1 MSNDRLLSLWQYPIP
16 QHLISRL
23 MGLVAN
29 SENPA
34 IRDRFLNW
42 FANRYGVNMA
52 EAANPDLASYRTF
65 NEFFTR
71 PLRAGARP
79 IDTDPHSI
87 VSPADGAISELG
99 PITDDAIMQAK
110 GFSYSA
116 QTLLGGDAARAA
128 PFRDGNFI
136 TVYLAPKDYHRV
148 HMPLAGTLREMIY
161 VPGRLFSV
169 NTRTANGVPGL
180 FARNERVVCI
190 FDTAAGP
197 MALVLV
203 GAIIVAGIAT
213 VWSGTVTPPAG
224 PLQVTSFG
232 APQKPVRLEKGAEA
246 GRFLVGSTAIVL
258 LPQGA
263 AQWDGTLRA
272 GAPLKMGQRIGAIT
286 RQ

>member
-1 MSNDRLLSLWQYPIP
+1 MNNDSLLSLWQYPIP

-34 IRDRFLNW
+34 IRDPFLNW

-52 EAANPDLASYRTF
+52 EAQNPDLASYRTF

-71 PLRAGARP
+71 PLKDGARP
-79 IDTDPHSI
+79 VDTDPRSI

-99 PITDDAIMQAK
+99 PIADDAIMQAK

-116 QTLLGGDAARAA
+116 TTLLGGDTQRAA
-128 PFRDGNFI
+128 AFRDGNFI
-136 TVYLAPKDYHRV
+136 TVYLSPKDYHRV

-190 FDTAAGP
+190 FDTIAGP

-203 GAIIVAGIAT
+203 GAIVVAGIET
-213 VWSGTVTPPAG
+213 VWSGIVTPPHR
-224 PLQVTSFG
+224 
-232 APQKPVRLEKGAEA
+232 RLEATRFTERGRPVALDKGMEM

-258 LPQGA
+258 LPRGV
-263 AQWDGTLRA
+263 AQWNADLRA
-272 GAPLKMGQRIGAIT
+272 GTPLRMGQRIGALT
-286 RQ
+286 

>member
-1 MSNDRLLSLWQYPIP
+1 MNQDSLLSLWQYPIP

-34 IRDRFLNW
+34 IRDPFIRW
-42 FANRYGVNMA
+42 FANRYGVDMA

-71 PLRAGARP
+71 PLQAGARP
-79 IDTDPHSI
+79 VDADPRSI
-87 VSPADGAISELG
+87 VSPADGAVSELG
-99 PITDDAIMQAK
+99 PIRDDAVLQAK

-116 QTLLGGDAARAA
+116 TTLLGGDAQRAA
-128 PFRDGNFI
+128 AFRDGHFI
-136 TVYLAPKDYHRV
+136 TVYLSPKDYHRV
-148 HMPLAGTLREMIY
+148 HMPLAGTLREMVY

-213 VWSGTVTPPAG
+213 TWSGVVTPPHRA
-224 PLQVTSFG
+224 LAATRFD
-232 APQKPVRLEKGAEA
+232 APGQAVQLEKGGEM

-258 LPQGA
+258 LPRGA
-263 AQWDGTLRA
+263 AQWEPALRSGTPLR
-272 GAPLKMGQRIGAIT
+272 MGQRIGT
-286 RQ
+286 LP

>member
-1 MSNDRLLSLWQYPIP
+1 MNADRLLSLWQYPIP

-29 SENPA
+29 SQNPA
-34 IRDRFLNW
+34 IRDPFVKW
-42 FANRYGVNMA
+42 FAQRYGVNMA

-71 PLRAGARP
+71 PLKAGARP
-79 IDTDPHSI
+79 VDADAKSI

-99 PITDDAIMQAK
+99 PISDDAIMQAK
-110 GFSYSA
+110 GWSYSA
-116 QTLLGGDAARAA
+116 RTLLGGDENLAAS
-128 PFRDGNFI
+128 FRDGLFM
-136 TVYLAPKDYHRV
+136 TVYLSPKDYHRV
-148 HMPLAGTLREMIY
+148 HLPLAGTLRETIY

-190 FDTAAGP
+190 FDTVAGP
-197 MALVLV
+197 MAVVLV

-213 VWSGTVTPPAG
+213 VWQGTVTPPHRR
-224 PLQVTSFG
+224 LEVTSFG
-232 APQKPVRLEKGAEA
+232 SGRAPVSMQKGDEI

-258 LPQGA
+258 LPKDVALWRDDLRAGSPLRMGERI
-263 AQWDGTLRA
+263 GTLR
-272 GAPLKMGQRIGAIT
+272 
-286 RQ
+286 

>member
-16 QHLISRL
+16 QHLVSRL

-34 IRDRFLNW
+34 IRDPFTRW
-42 FANRYGVNMA
+42 FANRYGVDMN

-71 PLRAGARP
+71 PLKPGARP
-79 IDTDPHSI
+79 VDRDARSI

-99 PITDDAIMQAK
+99 PISDDAILQAK

-116 QTLLGGDAARAA
+116 TTLLGGDPARAA
-128 PFRDGNFI
+128 AFRDGQFI
-136 TVYLAPKDYHRV
+136 TVYLSPKDYHRV

-190 FDTAAGP
+190 FDTVAGP
-197 MALVLV
+197 MAVVLV

-213 VWSGTVTPPAG
+213 VWSGTVTPPHRRLEATTF
-224 PLQVTSFG
+224 TSG
-232 APQKPVRLEKGAEA
+232 VKPVALDKGAEM

-258 LPQGA
+258 LPKGTV
-263 AQWDGTLRA
+263 QWDAELKAGTPLR
-272 GAPLKMGQRIGAIT
+272 MGQRIGT
-286 RQ
+286 L

>member
-1 MSNDRLLSLWQYPIP
+1 MNADRLLSLWQYPIP

-34 IRDRFLNW
+34 IRDPFVKW
-42 FANRYGVNMA
+42 FAQRYGVNMA

-71 PLRAGARP
+71 PLKAGARP
-79 IDTDPHSI
+79 IDADMKSI

-99 PITDDAIMQAK
+99 PISDDAIMQAK
-110 GFSYSA
+110 GWSYSA
-116 QTLLGGDAARAA
+116 RTLLGGDENLAAS
-128 PFRDGNFI
+128 FRDGLFM
-136 TVYLAPKDYHRV
+136 TVYLSPKDYHRV
-148 HMPLAGTLREMIY
+148 HLPLAGTLRETIY

-190 FDTAAGP
+190 FDTVAGP
-197 MALVLV
+197 MAVVLV

-213 VWSGTVTPPAG
+213 VWQGTVTPPHRR
-224 PLQVTSFG
+224 LEVTSFG
-232 APQKPVRLEKGAEA
+232 SGRAPVSMQKGDEI

-258 LPQGA
+258 LPKDV
-263 AQWDGTLRA
+263 AQWRDDLRA
-272 GAPLKMGQRIGAIT
+272 GSPLRMGERIGAL
-286 RQ
+286 R

>member
-16 QHLISRL
+16 QHLVSRL

-34 IRDRFLNW
+34 IRDPFTRW
-42 FANRYGVNMA
+42 FANRYGVDMN

-71 PLRAGARP
+71 PLKPGARP
-79 IDTDPHSI
+79 VDHDPRSV

-99 PITDDAIMQAK
+99 PISDDAILQAK

-116 QTLLGGDAARAA
+116 TTLLGGDPARAA
-128 PFRDGNFI
+128 AFRDGQFI
-136 TVYLAPKDYHRV
+136 TVYLSPKDYHRV

-190 FDTAAGP
+190 FDTVAGP
-197 MALVLV
+197 MAVVLV

-213 VWSGTVTPPAG
+213 VWSGTVTPPHRRLEATTF
-224 PLQVTSFG
+224 TSG
-232 APQKPVRLEKGAEA
+232 VKPVALDKGAEM

-258 LPQGA
+258 LPKGT
-263 AQWDGTLRA
+263 AQWDPALRSGTPLR
-272 GAPLKMGQRIGAIT
+272 MGQRIGT
-286 RQ
+286 LS

>member
-1 MSNDRLLSLWQYPIP
+1 MNADRLLSLWQYPIP

-29 SENPA
+29 SQNPA
-34 IRDRFLNW
+34 IRDPFVKW
-42 FANRYGVNMA
+42 FAQRYGVNMA

-71 PLRAGARP
+71 PLKAGARP
-79 IDTDPHSI
+79 VDADAKSI

-99 PITDDAIMQAK
+99 PISDDAIMQAK
-110 GFSYSA
+110 GWSYSA
-116 QTLLGGDAARAA
+116 RTLLGGDENLAAS
-128 PFRDGNFI
+128 FRDGLFM
-136 TVYLAPKDYHRV
+136 TVYLSPKDYHRV
-148 HMPLAGTLREMIY
+148 HLPLAGTLRETIY

-190 FDTAAGP
+190 FDTVAGP
-197 MALVLV
+197 MAVVLV

-213 VWSGTVTPPAG
+213 VWQGTVTPPHRR
-224 PLQVTSFG
+224 LEVTSFG
-232 APQKPVRLEKGAEA
+232 SGRAPVSMQKGDEI

-258 LPQGA
+258 LPKDVARWRDDLRAGSPLRMGERI
-263 AQWDGTLRA
+263 GTLR
-272 GAPLKMGQRIGAIT
+272 
-286 RQ
+286 

>member
-1 MSNDRLLSLWQYPIP
+1 MNKDSLLSLWQYPIP

-34 IRDRFLNW
+34 IRDPFLTW

-52 EAANPDLASYRTF
+52 EAQNPDLRSYRNF
-65 NEFFTR
+65 NDFFTR
-71 PLRAGARP
+71 PLKPGARV
-79 IDTDPHSI
+79 IDADPRSI

-99 PITDDAIMQAK
+99 PIRDDAIMQAK
-110 GFSYSA
+110 GFSYTA
-116 QTLLGGDAARAA
+116 TTLLGGDENRAA
-128 PFRDGNFI
+128 AFRNGHFI
-136 TVYLAPKDYHRV
+136 TVYLSPKDYHRV

-190 FDTAAGP
+190 FDTVAGP
-197 MALVLV
+197 MAVVLV

-213 VWSGTVTPPAG
+213 VWSGTVTPPHR
-224 PLQVTSFG
+224 
-232 APQKPVRLEKGAEA
+232 RLEATSYTAAKRPVSLDKGVEM

-258 LPQGA
+258 LPQGTGK
-263 AQWDGTLRA
+263 WDAPLRA
-272 GAPLKMGQRIGAIT
+272 GTPLQMGQRIGMLT
-286 RQ
+286 

>member
-16 QHLISRL
+16 QHVISRL
-23 MGLVAN
+23 MGLIAN

-99 PITDDAIMQAK
+99 SITDDAIMQAK

-128 PFRDGNFI
+128 PFRDGQFI
-136 TVYLAPKDYHRV
+136 TVYLSPKDYHRV

-180 FARNERVVCI
+180 FARNERVVCL

-203 GAIIVAGIAT
+203 GAIVVAGIAT

-224 PLQVTSFG
+224 PLQVTSFS
-232 APQKPVRLEKGAEA
+232 APGKTVQLEKGAEA

-258 LPQGA
+258 LPKGA
-263 AQWDGTLRA
+263 AQWDGALRA
-272 GAPLKMGQRIGAIT
+272 GAPLKMGARIGAIT

>member
-34 IRDRFLNW
+34 IRDPFTRW
-42 FANRYGVNMA
+42 FANRYGVDMN

-71 PLRAGARP
+71 PLKPGARP
-79 IDTDPHSI
+79 VDRDAHSI

-99 PITDDAIMQAK
+99 PISDDAILQAK
-110 GFSYSA
+110 GYSYSA
-116 QTLLGGDAARAA
+116 TTLLGGDPARAEA
-128 PFRDGNFI
+128 FRDGQFI
-136 TVYLAPKDYHRV
+136 TVYLSPKDYHRV

-190 FDTAAGP
+190 FDTVAGP

-203 GAIIVAGIAT
+203 GAIVVAGIAT
-213 VWSGTVTPPAG
+213 VWSGTVTPPHRRLEATTF
-224 PLQVTSFG
+224 TSG
-232 APQKPVRLEKGAEA
+232 VKPVALDKGAEM

-258 LPQGA
+258 LPKGA
-263 AQWDGTLRA
+263 AQWDPALRSGTPLR
-272 GAPLKMGQRIGAIT
+272 MGQRIGALT
-286 RQ
+286 NR

>member
-1 MSNDRLLSLWQYPIP
+1 MNADRLLSLWQYPIP

-34 IRDRFLNW
+34 IRDPFVKW
-42 FANRYGVNMA
+42 FAQRYGVNMA

-71 PLRAGARP
+71 PLKAGARP
-79 IDTDPHSI
+79 IDADANSI

-99 PITDDAIMQAK
+99 PISDDAIMQAK
-110 GFSYSA
+110 GWSYSA
-116 QTLLGGDAARAA
+116 RTLLGGDENLAAS
-128 PFRDGNFI
+128 FRDGLFM
-136 TVYLAPKDYHRV
+136 TVYLSPKDYHRV
-148 HMPLAGTLREMIY
+148 HLPLAGTLRETIY

-197 MALVLV
+197 MAVVLV

-213 VWSGTVTPPAG
+213 VWQGTVTPPHRR
-224 PLQVTSFG
+224 LEVTSFASG
-232 APQKPVRLEKGAEA
+232 RAPVSMQKGAEI

-258 LPQGA
+258 LPKGV
-263 AQWDGTLRA
+263 AQWRDDLRA
-272 GAPLKMGQRIGAIT
+272 GSPLRMGERIGAL
-286 RQ
+286 R

>member
-1 MSNDRLLSLWQYPIP
+1 MNADRLLSLWQYPIP

-34 IRDRFLNW
+34 IRDPFVKW
-42 FANRYGVNMA
+42 FAQRYGVNMA
-52 EAANPDLASYRTF
+52 EAANPDLSSYRTF

-71 PLRAGARP
+71 PLKDGARP
-79 IDTDPHSI
+79 IDADARSI

-99 PITDDAIMQAK
+99 PIADDAIMQAK
-110 GFSYSA
+110 GWSYSVR
-116 QTLLGGDAARAA
+116 TLLGGDEKLAAS
-128 PFRDGNFI
+128 FRDGLFM
-136 TVYLAPKDYHRV
+136 TVYLSPKDYHRV
-148 HMPLAGTLREMIY
+148 HLPLAGTLRETIY

-180 FARNERVVCI
+180 FARNERVVCV

-197 MALVLV
+197 MAVVLV

-213 VWSGTVTPPAG
+213 VWQGTVTPPHHR
-224 PLQVTSFG
+224 LEVTSFAG
-232 APQKPVRLEKGAEA
+232 GERNVMLAKGAEI

-258 LPQGA
+258 LPNGVA
-263 AQWDGTLRA
+263 RWRDDLRA
-272 GAPLKMGQRIGAIT
+272 GAPLRMGEMIGALA
-286 RQ
+286 